1 MDFILVVIK
10 FSQVYL
16 SPLVADDAFNHNRV
30 YRKRLLCHAVKY
42 VIIVDA
48 ASKYGIKMIEG
59 TLQRIFPLSH
69 YRRSQCYYQGYV
81 HIASIVIWSSQN
93 ASALHA
99 LS

>member
-16 SPLVADDAFNHNRV
+16 SSLVADDTFKHNRI

-48 ASKYGIKMIEG
+48 ASKHDIKMIEE
-59 TLQRIFPLSH
+59 TLHRIFPLSY
-69 YRRSQCYYQGYV
+69 YRCD
-81 HIASIVIWSSQN
+81 HN
-93 ASALHA
+93 AITKDMFT
-99 LS
+99 